1 MKKVFLVF
9 AVSFSMFSVCNASN
23 LLETE
28 TEVYQS
34 GEKEITHDNPNY
46 MKIHIYA
53 DKECRVLKE
62 TKTINKENGDITTEI
77 FNTNTNSEICLID

>member
-9 AVSFSMFSVCNASN
+9 AVSFTMFSVCNASN
-23 LLETE
+23 SLETE

-34 GEKEITHDNPNY
+34 GENQIIHDNPKY
-46 MKIHIYA
+46 MEIFVYA
-53 DKECRVLKE
+53 DNEYRVLIEIKI
-62 TKTINKENGDITTEI
+62 INKENVYITIEF